1 MNNLIILL
9 SHEEGFGFNTN
20 ILETNAINIA
30 LLVGLLFY
38 SFADVV
44 KSTLQSREE
53 SISLNLDNA
62 ANKLIFANQRFKEAE
77 EALEAIRIK
86 AKEIKLQT
94 IIQKEKVL
102 TAESKKFKE
111 ELVFELNSYKR
122 LLAERKK
129 YFDNETYFGYLK
141 LAKEIV

>member
-77 EALEAIRIK
+77 ESLEAIRIK

>member
-62 ANKLIFANQRFKEAE
+62 AKFAIFDFS
-77 EALEAIRIK
+77 I
-86 AKEIKLQT
+86 
-94 IIQKEKVL
+94 
-102 TAESKKFKE
+102 
-111 ELVFELNSYKR
+111 
-122 LLAERKK
+122 
-129 YFDNETYFGYLK
+129 G
-141 LAKEIV
+141 

>member
-30 LLVGLLFY
+30 LLIGLLFY

-77 EALEAIRIK
+77 EALQAIRIK

-94 IIQKEKVL
+94 IIQKEKIL

-111 ELVFELNSYKR
+111 ELVYELNSYKR

>member
-44 KSTLQSREE
+44 KSTLQSRED

>member
-30 LLVGLLFY
+30 LLIGLLFY

-111 ELVFELNSYKR
+111 ELVYELNSYKR

>member
-77 EALEAIRIK
+77 EALQAIRIK

>member
-77 EALEAIRIK
+77 EALETIRIK

>member
-20 ILETNAINIA
+20 ILETNAINIG

-38 SFADVV
+38 SFADVI

-62 ANKLIFANQRFKEAE
+62 ANKLIFANQRFKEGE
-77 EALEAIRIK
+77 EALEAIRIR

-94 IIQKEKVL
+94 ILQKEKVL
-102 TAESKKFKE
+102 ATESKKFKE
-111 ELVFELNSYKR
+111 ELVLELNSYKR

>member
-30 LLVGLLFY
+30 LLIGLLFY

-77 EALEAIRIK
+77 EALQAIRIK

-111 ELVFELNSYKR
+111 ELVYELNSYKR

>member
-77 EALEAIRIK
+77 EALETIRIK

-129 YFDNETYFGYLK
+129 YCDKKNK
-141 LAKEIV
+141 